1 MSHSASNDAPAV
13 ETDVLVVGSGPGG
26 AGAALFLAS
35 YGTRTMVITRYGH
48 LSDTP
53 RAHITNQR
61 TMETLR
67 DMGLEQRLMREAT
80 PWEWMGNTT
89 FCTSLAGEELGRIP
103 SWGTDTRRHHDYEL
117 QSPCT
122 MLDAPQTITEPVMMQ
137 AAQARGAKVR
147 FDTEYLSHAQDE
159 SGVTT
164 QVRDRLTGAT
174 YAIRSKYLVGADG
187 ARSKVAADLDLPFEG
202 PGAVAGALHII
213 FEADL
218 SRFVEY
224 RPSVLY
230 WMLQPGAE
238 KEGVGLGVLRMIKP
252 WHEWM
257 LMWGYEVAA
266 GPPEITDEF
275 ARELAVQLVGTDDFE
290 MRVTSRLPWTV
301 NHHYATTVARGRV
314 FCVGDAVH
322 RHPPTNGLGSNTS
335 IQDSY
340 NLAWKLHHVVQGLAD
355 PSLLETYNA
364 ERAPVA
370 RQIVERANQSIADTG
385 RIVAALDVND
395 TTDVDKLNRQLALR
409 KAPGPEGEKIRER
422 LREAIA
428 YKAYEFDAHGV
439 EHNHRYASSAVIPD
453 GTAMPAFT
461 RDPELYAQATTWPG
475 AKLPHTWVTRGRA
488 TGCPRWTW
496 PATGPSACGPASA
509 ARPGWMRRRHS
520 RPRPVCRSRWCRSA
534 RASRSR
540 TPTAPGPSCARSQT
554 AACSWSGRTCTS
566 PPGTQA
572 RPTPPGP
579 PPSGSAR
586 PSPPSWGV
594 RPAGRVQAARHER
607 NLTPRG

>member
-1 MSHSASNDAPAV
+1 M
-13 ETDVLVVGSGPGG
+13 VV
-26 AGAALFLAS
+26 
-35 YGTRTMVITRYGH
+35 TKYGH

-89 FCTSLAGEELGRIP
+89 FCTSLAGDELGRIP

-147 FDTEYLSHAQDE
+147 FDTEYLSHVQDD

-174 YAIRSKYLVGADG
+174 YAIRSKYVVGADG

-202 PGAVAGALHII
+202 PGAVGGALHII

-230 WMLQPGAE
+230 WMVQPGAE

-257 LMWGYEVAA
+257 LMWGYEAAA

-301 NHHYATTVARGRV
+301 NHHFATTIADRRV

-340 NLAWKLHHVVQGLAD
+340 NLAWKLHHVLAGLAG
-355 PSLLETYNA
+355 PSLLDSYNA

-385 RIVAALDVND
+385 RIVAALDVDD

-439 EHNHRYASSAVIPD
+439 EHNHRYASAAVVPD
-453 GTAMPAFT
+453 GTAMPAVH
-461 RDPELYAQATTWPG
+461 PGPG
-475 AKLPHTWVTRGRA
+475 AVRP
-488 TGCPRWTW
+488 
-496 PATGPSACGPASA
+496 
-509 ARPGWMRRRHS
+509 ARPPG
-520 RPRPVCRSRWCRSA
+520 
-534 RASRSR
+534 
-540 TPTAPGPSCARSQT
+540 PGPSC
-554 AACSWSGRTCTS
+554 RT
-566 PPGTQA
+566 PG
-572 RPTPPGP
+572 
-579 PPSGSAR
+579 
-586 PSPPSWGV
+586 
-594 RPAGRVQAARHER
+594 
-607 NLTPRG
+607 